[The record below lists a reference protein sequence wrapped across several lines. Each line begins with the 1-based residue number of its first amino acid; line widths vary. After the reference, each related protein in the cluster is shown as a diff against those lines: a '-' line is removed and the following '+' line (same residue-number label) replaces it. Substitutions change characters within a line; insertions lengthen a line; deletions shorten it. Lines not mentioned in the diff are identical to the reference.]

1 VGAVT
6 VWQVGPAQSATGTGP
21 VRDAS
26 GTLSLSKGLAAR
38 SARAAESRA
47 AERLIP
53 AALDTSSPHR
63 HENGARAASGG
74 RAGRLAAQATAS
86 RSPSASPSPTTS
98 AVTSVSCSGTSF
110 WLPANYITIVNFLIQ
125 HGYTPMGAAGIAG
138 NIWQESRGDPES
150 IGTGGGGLI
159 GWTPLPP
166 GFVTGNYAADLQNQ
180 LAQIL
185 IYNQQW
191 SQFIPALNAATTP
204 VQAADI
210 YMDYFERPGVP
221 AAINRETAAQA
232 VAQACGIS

>member
-6 VWQVGPAQSATGTGP
+6 VWQVGSAQSATTTG
-21 VRDAS
+21 RLADAS
-26 GTLSLSKGLAAR
+26 GTLGQPMGLAAR
-38 SARAAESRA
+38 SAQAAESRA
-47 AERLIP
+47 AERLVP
-53 AALDTSSPHR
+53 AALGT
-63 HENGARAASGG
+63 GQARSRATRTKLATGASGG
-74 RAGRLAAQATAS
+74 RGGRSTAGLAPAPS
-86 RSPSASPSPTTS
+86 RSVS
-98 AVTSVSCSGTSF
+98 AVTSLSCSGASF
-110 WLPANYITIVNFLIQ
+110 WLPANYVNIVNFLVQ
-125 HGYTPMGAAGIAG
+125 HGYSPMGAAGIAG

-185 IYNQQW
+185 AYNQQW

-210 YMDYFERPGVP
+210 YMDYFERPGLP